1 MQEQRLEPGL
11 SDFRAQFR
19 SSEKTHL
26 QLFGVTISFKNGMKS
41 MPQPTSP
48 RKCLFLTSPAFYLP
62 FYDLLGLAGA
72 HVWINAKS
80 LWSRSETPSREL
92 GIRCFCC
99 VHGLNQLQ
107 PHQMLC
113 LLPCLSFINS
123 FWQLRFARLRIW
135 NGFQWNL
142 GEWSFLQCWDLTCFS
157 LSPWGLGE

>member
-41 MPQPTSP
+41 MPRPTSP

-72 HVWINAKS
+72 HVWINTS
-80 LWSRSETPSREL
+80 LCDPGQKL
-92 GIRCFCC
+92 
-99 VHGLNQLQ
+99 
-107 PHQMLC
+107 PH
-113 LLPCLSFINS
+113 
-123 FWQLRFARLRIW
+123 
-135 NGFQWNL
+135 
-142 GEWSFLQCWDLTCFS
+142 ES
-157 LSPWGLGE
+157 LESDAFVVYTA